1 MKLVKFIS
9 SALAFF
15 AMVACGGGGGSSS
28 PSDPSSVGAP
38 IVFPTVRSAPVPTA
52 GGLLI
57 NSSSDVTQ
65 WARTANTGVNMVDL
79 VYGVGIINFSEY
91 ANSFSRIAVGT
102 STSNTSCAGG
112 GSVSGRF
119 VKQSAADISAGDS
132 ITITYNN
139 CISSPFRYN
148 GSVTSTLLGA
158 NTNGSFAVRY
168 SAAAFSAT
176 DIAATKTFASISGI
190 VDHSLRSDLNAY
202 SASQLTGAYTTAST
216 QEFESGTYTINNVV
230 VSIPISAGVPLRSF
244 GMDVIGSVAGGSLS
258 LKADTRQNIFGTG
271 TQRYGLVQILR
282 SGYLSKVEVNFVS
295 GNARVD
301 FDQANNG
308 VTPTQLTVPMF

>member
-1 MKLVKFIS
+1 
-9 SALAFF
+9 
-15 AMVACGGGGGSSS
+15 
-28 PSDPSSVGAP
+28 
-38 IVFPTVRSAPVPTA
+38 
-52 GGLLI
+52 
-57 NSSSDVTQ
+57 
-65 WARTANTGVNMVDL
+65 
-79 VYGVGIINFSEY
+79 
-91 ANSFSRIAVGT
+91 
-102 STSNTSCAGG
+102 
-112 GSVSGRF
+112 
-119 VKQSAADISAGDS
+119 
-132 ITITYNN
+132 
-139 CISSPFRYN
+139 
-148 GSVTSTLLGA
+148 VTSTLLGA

-168 SAAAFSAT
+168 SAAAFGAT

-216 QEFESGTYTINNVV
+216 QEFESGTYTINNAV

-244 GMDVIGSVAGGSLS
+244 GMDVIGSVASGSLS

-271 TQRYGLVQILR
+271 TQRSGLVQILR